1 MKQCGSNSH
10 ADSPLDPNTVFTG
23 TILCFLRD
31 SNVDADHFEGLYPG
45 QATQKE
51 GWNEVRSLAQMQADP
66 WDVLTAIAI
75 GLKPNRSA
83 SRPVAY
89 PGYLEPDAS
98 PATLLDEEREHVTRQ
113 AAQEDARKKRLVA
126 ERFATQP
133 EQPHPPASMAPT
145 FRAAS
150 LREDRQPLHGAFEG
164 TLGSVY
170 TLRTS
175 TQGSGGFEA
184 SNSPLIRS
192 TVTQLVTARL
202 RVYS

>member
-1 MKQCGSNSH
+1 VKQCGSNSH

-31 SNVDADHFEGLYPG
+31 SNIDADHFEGLYPG
-45 QATQKE
+45 QATRKD
-51 GWNEVRSLAQMQADP
+51 GWDEVRSLAQMQADP

-98 PATLLDEEREHVTRQ
+98 PATLLVEEREHVTRQ

-133 EQPHPPASMAPT
+133 EQLHPPASMAQT
-145 FRAAS
+145 FREAS
-150 LREDRQPLHGAFEG
+150 LREDRQANTVRLRAPRAAFILCARARKG
-164 TLGSVY
+164 
-170 TLRTS
+170 R
-175 TQGSGGFEA
+175 EA
-184 SNSPLIRS
+184 SKRQTHPSY
-192 TVTQLVTARL
+192 VARL
-202 RVYS
+202 LNW